1 MTAIAL
7 TTPQRLLGIDDL
19 AAGDFAALLD
29 LAAVMKRH
37 PLAWRSALEGRAVA
51 CLFEHPSTRSRV
63 SLEVAVHRLGA
74 LPVVLAAVGGS
85 TRRRHRPLA
94 VVVLRRDRG
103 SHGPPPGPARAR
115 RARVG
120 AGHQR
125 AHRSRAPVPGAR
137 RLPHVAR
144 ALRRA
149 ARAGDR
155 VGRRRRAGDAFADRG
170 RATGGLHVRL
180 AAPPALRPDP
190 ALLARAGGAIRVCDT
205 PREAV
210 SGAVAVYAAT
220 PRRELPD
227 AYTVTPELLSFAAPG
242 ALVLHATPTAEQAT
256 NLLPAE
262 QAVLRALVGGDWEAG
277 DPRKRAAPAAV
288 AGRSLRGFPVSGPR

>member
-1 MTAIAL
+1 MTAITL

-37 PLAWRSALEGRAVA
+37 PLAWRSTLEGRAVA
-51 CLFEHPSTRSRV
+51 CLFEHPATRGRV

-85 TRRRHRPLA
+85 LADTARSLSSYCDAIAVHTDRHRDLLELA
-94 VVVLRRDRG
+94 EHASVPVINARTDRAHPCQALADCLTLRERYG
-103 SHGPPPGPARAR
+103 ALGGLEIAW
-115 RARVG
+115 VG
-120 AGHQR
+120 AAEPVTHSLIEAAIR
-125 AHRSRAPVPGAR
+125 A
-137 RLPHVAR
+137 
-144 ALRRA
+144 
-149 ARAGDR
+149 D
-155 VGRRRRAGDAFADRG
+155 F
-170 RATGGLHVRL
+170 TIRL

-190 ALLARAGGAIRVCDT
+190 ALLARAGGSIRVFDT

-242 ALVLHATPTAEQAT
+242 ALVLHATPTSEQAA

-262 QAVLRALVGGDWEAG
+262 QAVLRALVGGDWEA
-277 DPRKRAAPAAV
+277 
-288 AGRSLRGFPVSGPR
+288 